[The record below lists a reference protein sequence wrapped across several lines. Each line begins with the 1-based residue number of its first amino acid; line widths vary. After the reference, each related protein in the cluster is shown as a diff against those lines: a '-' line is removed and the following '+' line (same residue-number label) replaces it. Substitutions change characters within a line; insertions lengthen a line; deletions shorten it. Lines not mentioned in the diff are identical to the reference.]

1 MHEDALIDQIF
12 SKLMTYDIV
21 DRLYCCVSIDYTIL
35 KIRLNDIKTT

>member
-21 DRLYCCVSIDYTIL
+21 GGLYCCVSID
-35 KIRLNDIKTT
+35 